1 MNNALKAQSNKP
13 LTLMI
18 EMMSPRGNQP
28 ASAACEGIGCG
39 FVWRWPMGLHVKYGK
54 VCVYSRYSQRPRYW

>member
-39 FVWRWPMGLHVKYGK
+39 FVWRW
-54 VCVYSRYSQRPRYW
+54 VYM